1 MNSTQKTARLVGA
14 LYVLVLITGVFALI
28 YVPGKLFVAGDVTAT
43 IGNIRSSEPLFR
55 LYIVNGI
62 VSPVIFMFVVLAL
75 YQLFKDVNHSL
86 ARVMVI
92 LVLIQVPMGL
102 VGTLN
107 QAAVLEIARGVDYLS
122 FFSRAQLDGLA
133 MFCLHLDDQL
143 TLAYEL
149 FWGLWLFPLG
159 WLVIKSR
166 SMPRFIGIWLIVNGA
181 AYVATFL
188 IGFLLPASL
197 NMTNT
202 IMVPLLMGEVVFMFW
217 LLIMGIKPVVETEPV
232 STDPHNA

>member
-1 MNSTQKTARLVGA
+1 MNPTKKTARLVGA
-14 LYVLVLITGVFALI
+14 LYVLVLITGIFGLI
-28 YVPGKLFVAGDVTAT
+28 YVPGKLFVSGDAAVT
-43 IGNIRSSEPLFR
+43 IGNIQSSESLFR
-55 LYIVNGI
+55 LYILNGI

-75 YQLFKDVNHSL
+75 YQLFKDVNQSL
-86 ARVMVI
+86 ASVMVI

-107 QAAVLEIARGVDYLS
+107 QVAVLEIARGVDYLS
-122 FFSRAQLDGLA
+122 FLSSSQLDGLA

-166 SMPRFIGIWLIVNGA
+166 LLPRFIGIWLILNGA

-188 IGFLLPASL
+188 IGFLLPAYL
-197 NMTNT
+197 DMTNT
-202 IMVPLLMGEVVFMFW
+202 IMIPLLMGEVVFMFW
-217 LLIMGIKPVVETEPV
+217 LLIMGIKPAAETG
-232 STDPHNA
+232 

>member
-1 MNSTQKTARLVGA
+1 VNSTKKTARLVGA
-14 LYVLVLITGVFALI
+14 LYVLVLITGVFGLI
-28 YVPGKLFVAGDVTAT
+28 YVPGKLFVVGDATAT
-43 IGNIRSSEPLFR
+43 IGNILSSESLFR

-75 YQLFKDVNHSL
+75 YQLFKDVNHTL

-107 QAAVLEIARGVDYLS
+107 QIAVLELARGVDYLS
-122 FFSRAQLDGLA
+122 LFSRAQLEGLA

-159 WLVIKSR
+159 WMVIKSR
-166 SMPRFIGIWLIVNGA
+166 FMPRFIGVWLLLNGA
-181 AYVATFL
+181 AYVLTFL
-188 IGFLLPASL
+188 IGFLLPAYLDITSKV
-197 NMTNT
+197 MF
-202 IMVPLLMGEVVFMFW
+202 PLLMGEVVFSFW
-217 LLIMGIKPVVETEPV
+217 LMIRGIKTPAETGPMPAD
-232 STDPHNA
+232 TP

>member
-1 MNSTQKTARLVGA
+1 MNPTKKTARLVGA
-14 LYVLVLITGVFALI
+14 LYVLVLITGVFGLI
-28 YVPGKLFVAGDVTAT
+28 YVPGKLFVAGDVAAT
-43 IGNIRSSEPLFR
+43 IGNIRSFESLFR

-62 VSPVIFMFVVLAL
+62 VSPVIFLFVVLAL
-75 YQLFKDVNHSL
+75 YQLFKEVNRTL
-86 ARVMVI
+86 ASVMVI

-107 QAAVLEIARGVDYLS
+107 QVAVLEMARGVDYLS
-122 FFSRAQLDGLA
+122 FLSRVQLDGLA

-159 WLVIKSR
+159 WLLIKSR
-166 SMPRFIGIWLIVNGA
+166 FMPRFIGFWLIVNGV

-188 IGFLLPASL
+188 VGFLLPAYL
-197 NMTNT
+197 DT
-202 IMVPLLMGEVVFMFW
+202 INKAAFPFLLGEVVFMFW
-217 LLIMGIKPVVETEPV
+217 LLIMGIKPLAGTGSMASP
-232 STDPHNA
+232 AR